1 VDVSLLGW
9 AGLVAFIAVAFL
21 VDFKFFERK
30 GEVSPPMRRAVAW
43 SVAWIAVALAFA
55 ALIWVTSGSGP
66 GGRFLTGYLLERSL
80 SLDNLFVFALI
91 FGAMAVPDAHRQK
104 VLEIGIVL
112 ALALRF
118 VFIAVGAE
126 LVNSLHFVLYVFGAI
141 LLVTGV
147 RMALHRDAESS
158 FDPDTNPGVRL
169 ARRLMPVTDD
179 YEGSELVVRRDGRRF
194 ATPLLV
200 VVFAVAAADVIFAV
214 DSIPAIFGITTD
226 TFIVFSAN
234 AFALLGMRA
243 LYALL
248 AGAADRFRYLGVGLA
263 FILIFIGAKMLLEW
277 LVHIPVALSLGV
289 IVVAL
294 AVSIVASLRADRA
307 GPGAG
312 GPGGPG
318 AGGGADGAP
327 PGRPPA
333 EAVSDP
339 GGSPRSPAAGAR

>member
-1 VDVSLLGW
+1 MDVSPLGW

-30 GEVSPPMRRAVAW
+30 GEVSPPIRRAVVW
-43 SVAWIAVALAFA
+43 SVAWIAVALAFG
-55 ALIWVTSGSGP
+55 ALIWITSGSGP

-91 FGAMAVPDAHRQK
+91 FGAMAVPDTHRQK

-112 ALALRF
+112 ALAMRF

-126 LVNSLHFVLYVFGAI
+126 LVSSLHFVLYVFGAI
-141 LLVTGV
+141 LLVTGL
-147 RMALHRDAESS
+147 RMALQRDHEGS

-169 ARRLMPVTDD
+169 LRRLMPVTED
-179 YEGSELVVRRDGRRF
+179 YADGRLVVRRDGRRF

-248 AGAADRFRYLGVGLA
+248 AGASDRFRYLGVGLA

-289 IVVAL
+289 IVLAL
-294 AVSIVASLRADRA
+294 ALSIAASLRADRA
-307 GPGAG
+307 GPPGG
-312 GPGGPG
+312 GPPAGPPG
-318 AGGGADGAP
+318 ADAPSPSPAP
-327 PGRPPA
+327 PQ
-333 EAVSDP
+333 S
-339 GGSPRSPAAGAR
+339 AGVR

>member
-9 AGLVAFIAVAFL
+9 GALVAFIAVAFL

-30 GEVSPPMRRAVAW
+30 GEVSPPIRRAVVW
-43 SVAWIAVALAFA
+43 SVAWIAVALAFGG
-55 ALIWVTSGSGP
+55 LIWGIGGSGP
-66 GGRFLTGYLLERSL
+66 GGEFLTGYLLERSL

-91 FGAMAVPDAHRQK
+91 FGAMSVPDTHRQK

-112 ALALRF
+112 ALVLRF
-118 VFIAVGAE
+118 IFIAAGAE
-126 LVNSLHFVLYVFGAI
+126 LVESLHFVLYVFGAI

-147 RMALHRDAESS
+147 RMALHRDDHGS

-179 YEGSELVVRRDGRRF
+179 YADGSLTVKRDGKRY

-248 AGAADRFRYLGVGLA
+248 AGASDRFRYLGIGLA

-289 IVVAL
+289 IVLAL
-294 AVSIVASLRADRA
+294 AVSIAASLRADREDGGEPPDGA
-307 GPGAG
+307 PGAG
-312 GPGGPG
+312 DESAAPAS
-318 AGGGADGAP
+318 AGV
-327 PGRPPA
+327 R
-333 EAVSDP
+333 
-339 GGSPRSPAAGAR
+339 